1 MVGKSLHIVFATS
14 FPAGRVR
21 LLPAYKPN
29 ERVSFNFTHF
39 SGILQNKMST
49 AKAEIDGVLIAEA
62 TAWETVEGNVYVG
75 YSRPFRIMT
84 TDNLH

>member
-1 MVGKSLHIVFATS
+1 
-14 FPAGRVR
+14 
-21 LLPAYKPN
+21 
-29 ERVSFNFTHF
+29 
-39 SGILQNKMST
+39 MST

-75 YSRPFRIMT
+75 DSRPFRVMT